1 MPFTIG
7 ERDYINTTAKQ
18 NLNTTGFD
26 KAALPFAQRATDL
39 FNNTWS
45 GFNHNNFFTSAY
57 GLTQQERFEV
67 EEGYNPFEDQSLN
80 AFGFNM
86 QPFMY
91 SQSKKESKSIVDQIL
106 YRSKFEQSPAYVMGA
121 MLGYLFDP
129 STLLLGHGKIA
140 QMAMKGNLLR
150 KTAKFTGVNI
160 LEEMTKQQRDPL
172 RTDMEAYISIGASA
186 IIPSIIQGIKYLG
199 NYKGSRRNLNTID
212 DYLQIKD
219 YSETVI
225 KSKNTRIKG
234 EVIEAEFKEVDEVLQ
249 IEQSLANFKGQKII
263 KQNEKEFVKQLNEE
277 ANNWLKNDPQSKNF
291 INKLIKK
298 EDQNKPIAQIIKEE
312 QAAKKLKDK
321 KLKLDKNKFKKPYI
335 LSNDNE
341 VEELFKKAGIKNF
354 LSKENFKSITAKEP
368 VNKYTEEAWN
378 KARSWLQNNG
388 YDGIIINK
396 LNKDVLIKNVDE
408 LKIGRWGDERLRNK
422 FGFDETFETII
433 LNDLKKFAPE
443 VLEAESTVGAKNI
456 SKKVKQKELIEGEQ
470 IQPTGLGIF
479 GEKSQFTPVFDIL
492 NNSLILADR
501 IAISNL
507 VDIPIAQNKNTKEF
521 GYQASNQTVEGQSKL
536 FIDSTRLKHIRTI
549 EDLFMQY
556 QLRVADKDIKFR
568 PELFFAGNK
577 KLGHLSLDE
586 FKHAITMQLYYDR
599 IGHTYTPVIGGKVI
613 NAPEIQAGARAT
625 REFVLSPVGKMADA
639 ERMWQII
646 PEQELI
652 FWKGILKHSFK
663 HEDSVIFRSKIKEG
677 ETRVVTKE
685 EVIEKIASR
694 ERRLK
699 HLEEFGGLAENYI
712 PNYWNIPKIEKDI
725 GAFKQAVMQS
735 IIDPKQKLD
744 VNKWVSDLLEQKPYI
759 KSHTAQGSDA
769 DMFIFGSPRYSRN
782 VRNRTLKLKFEK
794 LAELGYL
801 ELDIFGIVDVYMRH
815 MVPDI
820 FMTRKFGDP
829 NMMGFRTPRGTNT
842 ESFLK
847 SDDTFYEKG
856 LIQIRDEYAQLQ
868 IKKTRN
874 AKKIGDRLI
883 RKLEAQR
890 DLVKGFYGVSE
901 NPYGVKSTAIKSA
914 KVINNIVNLT
924 GLAQIADIGRTV
936 MMNGMTRTLGNLMDG
951 WSEGLGKWHTRGLK
965 ESQTVGEALDMYFSN
980 RAAQLGNTQDLFSN
994 FSARPDAVLGKVE
1007 NFTFKYVNMMSLWNQ
1022 HMKGWYGDIALSRM
1036 SEVSLKWALQEG
1048 RIDLGA
1054 RKLPEFFTSKA
1065 TEVEIKNLA
1074 TLNINLDSAVK
1085 IAKQILAHGEFKNYT
1100 IITHKDLWHDAIALD
1115 SINYGLKKDINIG
1128 IVTPGKGD
1136 TPLWMSTETGSLIS
1150 QYKKFTMAATQRVLM
1165 KGLQD
1170 KDSKFLIGIIMMT
1183 SMGMLIDKIRTEQ
1196 YGQDYSKKSLT
1207 AKITDGIDRS
1217 GITGIFFDLNNSIE
1231 RMFNNRIGLR
1241 PILGDGKPYGSDIA
1255 EKLGVIGGPNVGI
1268 VDKIFN
1274 IMYDSGT
1281 GGYDHHTARNVRS
1294 IMPFQNVWYLDWL
1307 FDQVEQGM
1315 K

>member
-1 MPFTIG
+1 M
-7 ERDYINTTAKQ
+7 
-18 NLNTTGFD
+18 
-26 KAALPFAQRATDL
+26 
-39 FNNTWS
+39 
-45 GFNHNNFFTSAY
+45 
-57 GLTQQERFEV
+57 
-67 EEGYNPFEDQSLN
+67 
-80 AFGFNM
+80 
-86 QPFMY
+86 
-91 SQSKKESKSIVDQIL
+91 
-106 YRSKFEQSPAYVMGA
+106 
-121 MLGYLFDP
+121 
-129 STLLLGHGKIA
+129 
-140 QMAMKGNLLR
+140 
-150 KTAKFTGVNI
+150 
-160 LEEMTKQQRDPL
+160 
-172 RTDMEAYISIGASA
+172 
-186 IIPSIIQGIKYLG
+186 
-199 NYKGSRRNLNTID
+199 
-212 DYLQIKD
+212 
-219 YSETVI
+219 
-225 KSKNTRIKG
+225 
-234 EVIEAEFKEVDEVLQ
+234 
-249 IEQSLANFKGQKII
+249 
-263 KQNEKEFVKQLNEE
+263 
-277 ANNWLKNDPQSKNF
+277 
-291 INKLIKK
+291 
-298 EDQNKPIAQIIKEE
+298 
-312 QAAKKLKDK
+312 
-321 KLKLDKNKFKKPYI
+321 
-335 LSNDNE
+335 
-341 VEELFKKAGIKNF
+341 
-354 LSKENFKSITAKEP
+354 
-368 VNKYTEEAWN
+368 
-378 KARSWLQNNG
+378 
-388 YDGIIINK
+388 
-396 LNKDVLIKNVDE
+396 
-408 LKIGRWGDERLRNK
+408 
-422 FGFDETFETII
+422 
-433 LNDLKKFAPE
+433 
-443 VLEAESTVGAKNI
+443 
-456 SKKVKQKELIEGEQ
+456 
-470 IQPTGLGIF
+470 
-479 GEKSQFTPVFDIL
+479 FDIL

-521 GYQASNQTVEGQSKL
+521 GYQASDQTVEGQSRL
-536 FIDSTRLKHIRTI
+536 FIDSTRIKHQMTI
-549 EDLFMQY
+549 EDLYIQY
-556 QLRVADKDIKFR
+556 LKRVANKDIKFR
-568 PELFFAGNK
+568 PELFFSGNK
-577 KLGHLSLDE
+577 KLGQLSLDQ

-677 ETRVVTKE
+677 ETRVVTKK

-712 PNYWNIPKIEKDI
+712 PNYWNIPKIEKNI

-744 VNKWVSDLLEQKPYI
+744 VHKWVADLLEQKPYI

-868 IKKTRN
+868 IKKVRN

-883 RKLEAQR
+883 MKLEAQR
-890 DLVKGFYGVSE
+890 DIVKGFYGVSE

-924 GLAQIADIGRTV
+924 GLSQIADIGRTV

-951 WSEGLGKWHTRGLK
+951 WSEGLGKWHTRGVK
-965 ESQTVGEALDMYFSN
+965 ESQTVGEAVDMYFSN

-1022 HMKGWYGDIALSRM
+1022 HMKGWYGDIALSRL

-1054 RKLPEFFTSKA
+1054 RKLPAFFTSKA
-1065 TEVEIKNLA
+1065 TEVELKNLA
-1074 TLNINLDSAVK
+1074 TLNIDLDKAVK

-1100 IITHKDLWHDAIALD
+1100 IIPHKDLWYDSIALD

-1170 KDSKFLIGIIMMT
+1170 KDSKFLMGIIMMT
-1183 SMGMLIDKIRTEQ
+1183 AMGMLIDKIRTEQ
-1196 YGQDYSKKSLT
+1196 YDQDYSKKSLT

-1217 GITGIFFDLNNSIE
+1217 GLTGIFFDLNNSIE
-1231 RMFNNRIGLR
+1231 RMFNNRVGLR
-1241 PILGDGKPYGSDIA
+1241 PFLGDGKPYGSDIA
-1255 EKLGVIGGPNVGI
+1255 EKMGVVGGPNVGL

-1307 FDQVEQGM
+1307 FDQIEQGM